1 MRFNEIVTEMAN
13 LAGKELFKYRN
24 TRKDRVPVF
33 LEKIKEK
40 NPFTI
45 KTTNGKEQVVIDPTE
60 LSKAEQ
66 WVKNPVGNLLLKA
79 MDGRKI
85 PLGSIIKTK
94 EFGGEE
100 PGQREKI
107 EQGQIGDIEKQL
119 ESFKN
124 GQPSIKLKVGNRI
137 VDAARVGKTV
147 ETVYG
152 RAPKS
157 DMTVYDTNNNAVAWV
172 SLKGL
177 HFRWGGW
184 LHLAKIPE
192 INDWIKKVF
201 KTVGGTLY
209 NGDAYGHH
217 LSPELA
223 NLIVFGKEF
232 SKAPGIS
239 NVDLVIIGDADIK
252 KIGDHIELTGTR
264 TYANGETP
272 TGKDEPY
279 LVLRYYR
286 TRNDF
291 GIENARGET
300 NTKSEGR
307 KVRWLN

>member
-13 LAGKELFKYRN
+13 LSGKELFKYRN
-24 TRKDRVPVF
+24 TRKDRVPIF

-40 NPFTI
+40 KPFTI
-45 KTTNGKEQVVIDPTE
+45 KTAHGKEQVVIDPTE

-94 EFGGEE
+94 DFGGEE

-147 ETVYG
+147 ETVHG

-192 INDWIKKVF
+192 INDWIKKVV
-201 KTVGGTLY
+201 KTVGGTLR
-209 NGDAYGHH
+209 NSEAYGHH

-232 SKAPGIS
+232 GKAPGIS

-291 GIENARGET
+291 GIKNARGET

-307 KVRWLN
+307 KVRWLD